1 MKKKLKPVSIDR
13 IEGEVEEGKEVIDR
27 YFDPASTVVRGP
39 RKVHRIKKTNLD
51 LTEAMAEELD
61 RVAES
66 LNVSRQ
72 AVIKVYLRQALDQHA
87 LAESLIRSEKER
99 RVGKEGVRQS

>member
-1 MKKKLKPVSIDR
+1 MKKKRRTISIDQ
-13 IEGEVEEGKEVIDR
+13 IEKEMDKGKEIIDK
-27 YFDPASTVVRGP
+27 YFDPASTVVREP
-39 RKVHRIKKTNLD
+39 RKLHRIKKTNLD
-51 LTEAMAEELD
+51 LTDEMAKELD

-87 LAESLIRSEKER
+87 LAESLIEGEKER
-99 RVGKEGVRQS
+99 LGSKAKVRQS